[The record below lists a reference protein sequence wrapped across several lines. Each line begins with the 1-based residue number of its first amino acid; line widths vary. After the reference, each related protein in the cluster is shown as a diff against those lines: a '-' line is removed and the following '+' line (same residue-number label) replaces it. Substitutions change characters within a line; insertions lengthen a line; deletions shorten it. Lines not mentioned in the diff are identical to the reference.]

1 LNFPL
6 YIAKRYL
13 LSKSSN
19 NAINIMTNI
28 AASGIVI
35 ASAALFIVL
44 SGFAGLEDFS
54 LEFSSYVDPDL
65 KIVPA
70 EGKSFLLSDEEDASL
85 KNMVGVSS
93 LSKIIEERVVL
104 EFDGKKKLATI
115 KGVDDNYTDVTDIDS
130 MIVQGNWLAK
140 ENGLG
145 EGPSQVVSG
154 GGIAYDLSFG
164 VLDYAKSLT
173 VYVPKPG
180 KGQISSVKSIFNS
193 VEAKN
198 IGIFDINE
206 ELNNEYVYTN
216 IETVRYLLN
225 YNPKQ
230 ITAVEL
236 KLKEGADES
245 LVKDKILGVLGNRVE
260 IKNRSQ
266 LNSALYKML
275 NTENI
280 VVYLIFTLV
289 IIIALFNVIG
299 AIIMMILDKKESLQ
313 TLFNLGSTTDDI
325 KRIFFLQG
333 SLMTIVGGMIGL
345 FIGFVVVLLQQQFDL
360 VMITPSLPYP
370 VTIKLINFIIVLL
383 TIGTLGIVASKI
395 ASSRIKKTL
404 VTY

>member
-1 LNFPL
+1 MNFPL

-206 ELNNEYVYTN
+206 ELNNECVYTN

-245 LVKDKILGVLGNRVE
+245 LVKDKILDVLGNRVE

-299 AIIMMILDKKESLQ
+299 AIIMMILDKKESLH

>member
-1 LNFPL
+1 
-6 YIAKRYL
+6 
-13 LSKSSN
+13 
-19 NAINIMTNI
+19 MTNI

-130 MIVQGNWLAK
+130 MIVQGNWLVK
-140 ENGLG
+140 ENWLG

-206 ELNNEYVYTN
+206 ELNNECVYTN

-245 LVKDKILGVLGNRVE
+245 LVKDKILDVLGNRVE

-299 AIIMMILDKKESLQ
+299 AIIMMILDKKESLH
-313 TLFNLGSTTDDI
+313 TLFNMGSTTDDI

-333 SLMTIVGGMIGL
+333 SLMTIVGGIIGL
-345 FIGFVVVLLQQQFDL
+345 CIGFVVVVVQQQFDL